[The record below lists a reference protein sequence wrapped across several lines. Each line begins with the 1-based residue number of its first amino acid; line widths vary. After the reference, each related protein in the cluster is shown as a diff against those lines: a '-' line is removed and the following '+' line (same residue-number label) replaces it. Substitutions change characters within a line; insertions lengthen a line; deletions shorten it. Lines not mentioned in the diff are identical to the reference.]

1 METIYRATDGTEFEN
16 KSECLKYEQVVAKDI
31 QQEQNKLKAM
41 EEAVNT
47 LITLDDSYSINKII
61 DQVKDFLKEHSLIAN
76 EKLFES
82 NKKLF
87 DIYRAL
93 TRANTLL
100 LLKKEKDFDR
110 ALCHDNAQEIQLMA
124 EQKNMVEIILDNAG
138 FYEKA
143 LSLCHVQKNHEARLE
158 VILSYA
164 IYLFTLQ
171 DYRKGVSVLSKIFGL
186 HVENLPLLIGCTKVQ
201 DLYYQTYSQGDDVLE
216 NTTLSSLIDTLK
228 QGYIEEYSH

>member
-164 IYLFTLQ
+164 IYLFKLQ
-171 DYRKGVSVLSKIFGL
+171 DYQKGISVLGNIFGL
-186 HVENLPLLIGCTKVQ
+186 HVENFPLLWVCTQIK
-201 DLYYQTYSQGDDVLE
+201 DIYYTSFKDNDVLK